1 MPQRTLRLITDTTND
16 DRPIYVAGNFNNW
29 AIGEEQYQLKENS
42 KLGQFEISLDL
53 PDNIKHIEYK
63 YARDGWEGVELG
75 QYGENA
81 LNHSRYVD
89 KDWTIPDRVNVWAGA
104 GLRYREEHLPKIVVL
119 NESFEI
125 PELIRTRRV
134 AALLPHD
141 YYETDK
147 HYPVLYLQDGQNL
160 FDEHAPYGSWG
171 VDKQLASMTGRGRG
185 DVIIVAIDHAA
196 EERISEFTPSFK
208 TKLGRGEGRQYIR
221 FLAETLK
228 PYIDGHFRTLPAPE
242 HTGIGGSSL
251 GGLISIYAG
260 IIYPKVYDRL
270 MIFSPSLWVI
280 PQIPYNILRLT
291 HKFRGKI
298 YLYGGEAESKSMV
311 PDMLRFEEELKQ
323 QTKSQQV
330 AFKVVIDPAGQH
342 NEARWGEEFPRAME
356 WLFFG

>member
-1 MPQRTLRLITDTTND
+1 MPQRTLRLLTDTATD
-16 DRPIYVAGNFNNW
+16 DRPIYVAGNFNDW
-29 AIGEEQYQLKENS
+29 AIGEEPYRLKES
-42 KLGQFEISLDL
+42 SESGQFEISLDL
-53 PDNIKHIEYK
+53 PDSIKHIEYK
-63 YARDGWEGVELG
+63 YARGGWEGVELG
-75 QYGENA
+75 QNGENA

-89 KDWTIPDRVNVWAGA
+89 KDWTIPDRVKVWAGA

-171 VDKQLASMTGRGRG
+171 VDKQLASMAGRGKG
-185 DVIIVAIDHAA
+185 DVIIIAIDHAA

-228 PYIDGHFRTLPAPE
+228 PYIDGNFRTLPEAE

-260 IIYPKVYDRL
+260 IIYPTVYDRL

-280 PQIPYNILRLT
+280 PKIPYHIMRLT

-311 PDMLRFEEELKQ
+311 SDMLRFEEELKQ
-323 QTKSQQV
+323 ETKSQQV
-330 AFKVVIDPAGQH
+330 EFKVAIDPVGQH

-356 WLFFG
+356 WLFFE